1 MFPLW
6 PIIKALLPMIGL
18 LVLVVVFKVIV
29 EEIYYRYFYEKETNE
44 NSSREPT
51 TEAKKLSSELIKLGY
66 KAELE
71 KWDGYKHID
80 IAIVP
85 AKTNIEIDGSYHNYR
100 ANTALRDLERTF
112 YSLEKGYI
120 TLRIPNSLVRYK
132 LAETVNYIDKILK
145 IKMIK
150 SKNEIV

>member
-1 MFPLW
+1 MIPLW
-6 PIIKALLPMIGL
+6 PIVKALLPMVGL
-18 LVLVVVFKVIV
+18 LVLIVVLKTII
-29 EEIYYRYFYEKETNE
+29 EEIYYKYFYEKDTNE
-44 NSSREPT
+44 NSSRQPT
-51 TEAKKLSSELIKLGY
+51 SEAKKLSNELVKLGY

-120 TLRIPNSLVRYK
+120 TLRIPNSLVRYR
-132 LAETVNYIDKILK
+132 LSETVKYIDKILK
-145 IKMIK
+145 VRTIQQKT
-150 SKNEIV
+150 

>member
-1 MFPLW
+1 MIPLW

-18 LVLVVVFKVIV
+18 LVLIVVLKVII
-29 EEIYYRYFYEKETNE
+29 EEIYYRYFYEKDTNE
-44 NSSREPT
+44 NPNRQPT
-51 TEAKKLSSELIKLGY
+51 SEAKKLSNELIKLGY

-120 TLRIPNSLVRYK
+120 TIRIPNSLIRYK
-132 LAETVNYIDKILK
+132 LVETVNYLNKILK
-145 IKMIK
+145 VRT
-150 SKNEIV
+150 SQR

>member
-1 MFPLW
+1 MW
-6 PIIKALLPMIGL
+6 PILKALLPMIGFL
-18 LVLVVVFKVIV
+18 LVIVVLKVII
-29 EEIYYRYFYEKETNE
+29 EAIYYRYFYEEDTNE
-44 NSSREPT
+44 NSSHQPT
-51 TEAKKLSSELIKLGY
+51 PEAKKLSNELVKLGY

-120 TLRIPNSLVRYK
+120 TIRIPNSLVRYK
-132 LAETVNYIDKILK
+132 LSETVNYIDKILK
-145 IKMIK
+145 VR
-150 SKNEIV
+150 NNTH

>member
-6 PIIKALLPMIGL
+6 LLFKMISPYIGFL
-18 LVLVVVFKVIV
+18 LLILVLRILI
-29 EEIYYRYFYEKETNE
+29 EAIYYRYFYREEISE
-44 NSSREPT
+44 NLKRQPT
-51 TEAKKLSSELIKLGY
+51 PEAKKLAAELSKLGY

-100 ANTALRDLERTF
+100 ANAALRDLERTF

-120 TLRIPNSLVRYK
+120 TIRIPNSLVRYK
-132 LAETVNYIDKILK
+132 LSETVKYVDKILK
-145 IKMIK
+145 VRTNQK
-150 SKNEIV
+150 

>member
-1 MFPLW
+1 
-6 PIIKALLPMIGL
+6 MIGL

-51 TEAKKLSSELIKLGY
+51 TEAKKLCSELIKLGY

-85 AKTNIEIDGSYHNYR
+85 AKTNIEIDGSHHNYR

-120 TLRIPNSLVRYK
+120 TLRIPNSLVKYK
-132 LAETVNYIDKILK
+132 LAETVKYIDKILRLRNARYDLNT
-145 IKMIK
+145 
-150 SKNEIV
+150 KNARIS

>member
-1 MFPLW
+1 MIPIW
-6 PIIKALLPMIGL
+6 PIIKSLYPIFGL
-18 LVLVVVFKVIV
+18 ILLVVVFKLAV
-29 EEIYYRYFYEKETNE
+29 EVIYYRFFYKEDTVE
-44 NSSREPT
+44 DSRRKPT
-51 TEAKKLSSELIKLGY
+51 PEARRLSEELTKLGY

-80 IAIVP
+80 IAIVQ

-120 TLRIPNSLVRYK
+120 TIRIPNSLVRYK
-132 LAETVNYIDKILK
+132 LDETINYLDKILK
-145 IKMIK
+145 NQLNKI
-150 SKNEIV
+150 